1 MEGKARILAFG
12 FSPAE
17 EARIDEGLAAL
28 GVPAPLKLQPGHGGL
43 TLRSI
48 LEGAGEAP
56 VASDGLTSS
65 ERLVLFHNVSDAGV
79 QGLMRFFR
87 QTSGGRPI
95 FAVVTPTSIDWT
107 LGFLLEHLREERAAL
122 DARPQVR

>member
-12 FSPAE
+12 FTSAE
-17 EARIDEGLAAL
+17 ELRIDEGLAAL
-28 GVPAPLKLQPGHGGL
+28 GVPAPLKLHQGHGGL

-48 LEGAGEAP
+48 LEGAAEAP
-56 VASDGLTSS
+56 EAAEDRPGA

-79 QGLMRFFR
+79 QSLMRFFR
-87 QTSGGRPI
+87 QTCDGRPI

-107 LGFLLEHLREERAAL
+107 LAFLLEHLLEERAAL
-122 DARPQVR
+122 DARPQVQ

>member
-12 FSPAE
+12 FTAE
-17 EARIDEGLAAL
+17 EERRIDEGLAAI
-28 GVPAPLKLQPGHGGL
+28 GVPAPLKLRPGHGGL

-56 VASDGLTSS
+56 EAADARPGA
-65 ERLVLFHNVSDAGV
+65 ERLVLFHNLSDAGV
-79 QGLMRFFR
+79 QTLMRFFR
-87 QTSGGRPI
+87 KTCDGRPI

-107 LGFLLEHLREERAAL
+107 LAFLLEHLLEERAAL